1 MAADNPNWVSI
12 ILPALIGA
20 LSGSFGGNFVSDW
33 LKKRAE
39 KDKLRKD
46 LTDKYLIQLQYIVQ
60 SFSNRLSNMKN
71 RGSAEY
77 MNYITG
83 NDEYYTVSTLYAL
96 GTILAYHRILL
107 LEGIY
112 AQIEYIY
119 PNFGSLLI
127 KKFDE
132 FGYGLDNMKIKNP
145 QTHRS
150 VKFFRYDRM
159 ALGDAITEKEDYVP
173 RLCSYL
179 KFKNMYVNDD
189 GIKSALEPASQFV
202 QNLPFAFP
210 SDLEKLI
217 NGLNY
222 IQKELE
228 QRTLIHI
235 SP

>member
-1 MAADNPNWVSI
+1 MAVENPNWLSI

-46 LTDKYLIQLQYIVQ
+46 LTDKYLIQLQYIIQ
-60 SFSNRLSNMKN
+60 SFSSRLYNMKN
-71 RGSAEY
+71 RGGAQY
-77 MNYITG
+77 MTYIKG

-96 GTILAYHRILL
+96 GTLLAYHRMLL

-119 PNFGSLLI
+119 PDFGSLLI

-132 FGYGLDNMKIKNP
+132 FGTGLDEMRIKNP
-145 QTHRS
+145 ETFRS

-159 ALGDAITEKEDYVP
+159 ALGDAITEKENNVP
-173 RLCSYL
+173 RLVSYL
-179 KFKNMYVNDD
+179 KFRNMYGTDD
-189 GIKSALEPASQFV
+189 SIKSALEPASQFV
-202 QNLPFAFP
+202 QNLAYAPA
-210 SDLEKLI
+210 SDLENLV
-217 NGLNY
+217 NGLDF

-228 QRTLIHI
+228 QRTQIQI
-235 SP
+235 SS